1 MAKKEDLAKVEEKIN
16 TTIKDNKKMMDNT
29 INGAITRMSKLEKEM
44 EMLNKERTIWRAEKE
59 AWEKKREMEHE
70 EWKQEKL
77 LMLKEIK
84 DLQEEVTLLK
94 SQAHEEGE
102 ITEANKEVIK
112 MEIVES
118 VSKTI
123 EGKME
128 AAKDGW
134 VQVVKKNL
142 KQEVT
147 KEVAEITHKEV
158 VSSTL
163 EEEKRRRARRLNIRV
178 SGIKETN
185 ATPEEDGKSLCLKL
199 GLGEEETAPFTK
211 EWRGPQPQD
220 TAQPKAL
227 LLQFPNEVSRNAFIR
242 HRALLRDLPGDP
254 IYFDDDLTWLQRE
267 HRRSLMP
274 MIAEA
279 RKEGKKAFYR
289 DGHAV
294 IEGRVI
300 S

>member
-1 MAKKEDLAKVEEKIN
+1 MTQMEATYKEMLAKYKKEADNALNTVKNNLIKRIGTLEEATKQ
-16 TTIKDNKKMMDNT
+16 
-29 INGAITRMSKLEKEM
+29 
-44 EMLNKERTIWRAEKE
+44 
-59 AWEKKREMEHE
+59 
-70 EWKQEKL
+70 WKQEKIS
-77 LMLKEIK
+77 MQKEIK
-84 DLQEEVTLLK
+84 ELQEEVTLLK
-94 SQAHEEGE
+94 SQTHEEGE

-147 KEVAEITHKEV
+147 KEVTEIAHKEV
-158 VSSTL
+158 VASTL

-178 SGIKETN
+178 SGIKETT
-185 ATPEEDGKSLCLKL
+185 ATPEEDGKSLCIKL
-199 GLGEEETAPFTK
+199 GLKEEEPTPFTK
-211 EWRGPQPQD
+211 AWRGPQPKD
-220 TAQPKAL
+220 AGQPKAL
-227 LLQFPNEVSRNAFIR
+227 LLQFPNEVSRNAYMR
-242 HRALLRDLPGDP
+242 HRALLRGLPGEP
-254 IYFDDDLTWLQRE
+254 IYFDDDLTWMQRE

-274 MIAEA
+274 MITKA
-279 RKEGKKAFYR
+279 RKDGKKAFYR

-294 IEGRVI
+294 IEGQIV

>member
-1 MAKKEDLAKVEEKIN
+1 M
-16 TTIKDNKKMMDNT
+16 
-29 INGAITRMSKLEKEM
+29 
-44 EMLNKERTIWRAEKE
+44 
-59 AWEKKREMEHE
+59 
-70 EWKQEKL
+70 Q
-77 LMLKEIK
+77 KEIK
-84 DLQEEVTLLK
+84 ELQEEVTLLK
-94 SQAHEEGE
+94 SHTHEEGE
-102 ITEANKEVIK
+102 ITEASKEVIK

-134 VQVVKKNL
+134 VQVVKRNL

-147 KEVAEITHKEV
+147 KEVTEIAHKEV

-199 GLGEEETAPFTK
+199 GLGEETTPFTK
-211 EWRGPQPQD
+211 AWRGPQPKD

-242 HRALLRDLPGDP
+242 HRALLRDLPGDS
-254 IYFDDDLTWLQRE
+254 IYFDDDLTWMQRG
-267 HRRSLMP
+267 
-274 MIAEA
+274 I
-279 RKEGKKAFYR
+279 GKA
-289 DGHAV
+289 
-294 IEGRVI
+294 
-300 S
+300 SCP

>member
-1 MAKKEDLAKVEEKIN
+1 MASTSNEEKMTQMETTYKEMLTKYKKEADNALNTVKNNLIKRIGALEEDTKQ
-16 TTIKDNKKMMDNT
+16 
-29 INGAITRMSKLEKEM
+29 
-44 EMLNKERTIWRAEKE
+44 
-59 AWEKKREMEHE
+59 
-70 EWKQEKL
+70 WKQEKIS
-77 LMLKEIK
+77 MQKEIK
-84 DLQEEVTLLK
+84 ELQEEVTLLK
-94 SQAHEEGE
+94 SNTHEEGE
-102 ITEANKEVIK
+102 ITEASKEVIK

-128 AAKDGW
+128 AAKEGW

-147 KEVAEITHKEV
+147 KEVTEIAHKEV
-158 VSSTL
+158 VASTL

-178 SGIKETN
+178 SGIKETT
-185 ATPEEDGKSLCLKL
+185 ATPEEDGKSLCIKL
-199 GLGEEETAPFTK
+199 GLQEEEPTPFTK
-211 EWRGPQPQD
+211 AWRGPQPKD
-220 TAQPKAL
+220 AAQSKAL
-227 LLQFPNEVSRNAFIR
+227 LLQFPNEVSRNAFMR
-242 HRALLRDLPGDP
+242 HRALLRDLPGES
-254 IYFDDDLTWLQRE
+254 IYFDDDLTWMQRE

-274 MIAEA
+274 MITKA

-294 IEGRVI
+294 IEGQIV